1 MQNITVGDSILSYL
15 GTSLLA
21 LALFISIKQITRPKS
36 GDFFSR
42 ILTMS
47 LQISPFFLLV
57 LSFILEATSLDLVSR
72 YAGFGSNL
80 PFFYRISAV
89 WSSRSGPLLMWI
101 AILAIINIY
110 LFFKQ
115 KEFGISD
122 LLEYRLMNTWIAI
135 LIILSLLL
143 DPFASA
149 TPNTRGEL
157 NPLLQT
163 NLMVIHPPIVF
174 LFYSLCLATSTIALA
189 GIIRD
194 DNAKIIHL
202 NQINWARASF
212 TVGTIGIGLGGL
224 WAYTVLD
231 WGGYWAWDPVETGSL
246 LPWIA
251 LLVIIHAR
259 SNPDSNSAF
268 LITPALAL
276 ITGALTLHSTLVTRA
291 NGVWASVHAFVGDG
305 KGSLPQDPYLR
316 ILEVIDFSAV
326 GIEILSYL
334 MLIVI
339 LSIYTLIYLIRI
351 QTRELKSKMK
361 LSLIQKNRLFSVG
374 LLISFIAVGFWIGST
389 GVLVIGT
396 SIMILLINSD
406 SERPNTHWVA
416 AGVFL
421 MLFSSWSSIAE
432 INQAIVGLIPFML
445 TWLIS
450 DVEDDFSQLN
460 KIVTD
465 SSTRIDFAKLIPW
478 YGGLIFLLLTWLL
491 LTVEID
497 GPSLEA
503 HEFYGAPIIG
513 FLAIGITIY
522 SWGRSIDNNI
532 QIIILSFTML
542 ISLIFPI
549 FADSIQLPGDSE
561 IIITSGISRGALTLF
576 LLPWLF
582 LSLIPTFFKLR
593 NTTKLLISKS
603 KSERISSHRN
613 SKITKLFG
621 SHISHL
627 GIVLLL
633 IGHLFTTTLVDRSD
647 PSHIVNLER
656 DELIEYNGMEFKFK
670 EVEIISSSDNNYDYS
685 IGDGYIGIIVE
696 VSENGIF
703 KDEVMPGML
712 RFDSPSGSVI
722 ARSEVDRI
730 VGITGDTIVI
740 LDVFQS
746 NDLLSA
752 MITGTTDEVE
762 NVRITVHN
770 LPGSHLVWI
779 GWIML
784 IVGGIFTLVTKQKV
798 HVMD

>member
-1 MQNITVGDSILSYL
+1 MDIVAQNITVGDSILSYF

-21 LALFISIKQITRPKS
+21 LALLATIYQIIKPKPRTLVARITT
-36 GDFFSR
+36 
-42 ILTMS
+42 LT
-47 LQISPFFLLV
+47 LQISPFILIVF
-57 LSFILEATSLDLVSR
+57 SFIVEATTLDLVSR

-101 AILAIINIY
+101 AILAIINLY
-110 LFFKQ
+110 LYFDKNTA
-115 KEFGISD
+115 
-122 LLEYRLMNTWIAI
+122 LLENRFMNTWIAI
-135 LIILSLLL
+135 LIIISLLL
-143 DPFASA
+143 NPFAPSVS
-149 TPNTRGEL
+149 NTEGEL

-174 LFYSLCLATSTIALA
+174 LFYSLCLATSSIAMA
-189 GIIRD
+189 GIIRND
-194 DNAKIIHL
+194 SAKTIHY
-202 NQINWARASF
+202 NQIFWARASF

-259 SNPDSNSAF
+259 SNPNSNSAF
-268 LITPALAL
+268 SISPALAL

-305 KGSLPQDPYLR
+305 KGTLPQDPYLR

-334 MLIVI
+334 IIIII
-339 LSIYTLIYLIRI
+339 LSIFTLLYLVNI
-351 QTRELKSKMK
+351 QKRELNSNMK
-361 LSLIQKNRLFSVG
+361 VSLLQKNTFFSIV
-374 LLISFIAVGFWIGST
+374 LLMSFVAVGFWIGSVA
-389 GVLVIGT
+389 VLSLGA

-406 SERPNTHWVA
+406 SEKPNTHWVS

-432 INQAIVGLIPFML
+432 ITQAIVGLIPFML

-460 KIVTD
+460 KILTD
-465 SSTRIDFAKLIPW
+465 IPARIDFAKLVPW
-478 YGGLIFLLLTWLL
+478 YGGLTFLLLTWLL

-513 FLAIGITIY
+513 FLALGITIY
-522 SWGRSIDNNI
+522 SWSRSIQNKN
-532 QIIILSFTML
+532 QIIILSITLL
-542 ISLIFPI
+542 ISLIFPL
-549 FADSIQLPGDSE
+549 FTDFIQLPGDSDLV
-561 IIITSGISRGALTLF
+561 ITSGITRGALALF
-576 LLPWLF
+576 LLPWLL
-582 LSLIPTFFKLR
+582 LSLPPTIIRLK
-593 NTTKLLISKS
+593 NTTKLLYQKYKNDGIRSN
-603 KSERISSHRN
+603 RN

-627 GIVLLL
+627 GIILLL

-647 PSHIVNLER
+647 PSHLVNLQK
-656 DELIEYNGMEFKFK
+656 DETIEYNNFEFKFK
-670 EVEIISSSDNNYDYS
+670 DVEIISSTDQNYAYS

-696 VSENGIF
+696 VYENGIL

-712 RFDSPSGSVI
+712 SFYSPSGSVI
-722 ARSEVDRI
+722 ARSEVDRM
-730 VGITGDTIVI
+730 VGLTGDTIVI

-746 NDLLSA
+746 NDLLGA

-762 NVRITVHN
+762 NVRITVHH

-784 IVGGIFTLVTKQKV
+784 ILGGIFTLVSTEKKIS
-798 HVMD
+798 

>member
-1 MQNITVGDSILSYL
+1 MIL
-15 GTSLLA
+15 
-21 LALFISIKQITRPKS
+21 QV
-36 GDFFSR
+36 
-42 ILTMS
+42 
-47 LQISPFFLLV
+47 SPFLLIV
-57 LSFILEATSLDLVSR
+57 FSFILEATTLDLVSR

-110 LFFKQ
+110 MHLDKNT
-115 KEFGISD
+115 GT
-122 LLEYRLMNTWIAI
+122 LESRFMNTWIVI
-135 LIILSLLL
+135 LILISVLL
-143 DPFASA
+143 DPFAPA
-149 TPNTRGEL
+149 TSNISGEL

-174 LFYSLCLATSTIALA
+174 MFYSLCLATSSIAMA
-189 GIIRD
+189 GIIRND
-194 DNAKIIHL
+194 DAEKIHY
-202 NQINWARASF
+202 NQIFWARASF

-251 LLVIIHAR
+251 LLIIIHAR
-259 SNPDSNSAF
+259 SKPNSNSAF
-268 LITPALAL
+268 SISPALAL

-334 MLIVI
+334 VLICI
-339 LSIYTLIYLIRI
+339 LSVSTLIYLIRN
-351 QTRELKSKMK
+351 QKRELESKMK
-361 LSLIQKNRLFSVG
+361 TSLLQEKKFFSAM
-374 LLISFIAVGFWIGST
+374 LLVSFLAIGFWIGSVA
-389 GVLVIGT
+389 VLCLGT
-396 SIMILLINSD
+396 SIMLLLINSD
-406 SERPNTHWVA
+406 SEKPNTAWVT

-432 INQAIVGLIPFML
+432 ISQAIVGLIPFML

-450 DVEDDFSQLN
+450 DVEDDFSHLN
-460 KIVTD
+460 RIITD
-465 SSTRIDFAKLIPW
+465 ITTRINFAKLIPW
-478 YGGLIFLLLTWLL
+478 YGGMIFLLLTWLL

-513 FLAIGITIY
+513 FLALGITIY
-522 SWGRSIDNNI
+522 SWGRSIENKT
-532 QIIILSFTML
+532 QIIILSTTL
-542 ISLIFPI
+542 LVSLIFPFFSDLI
-549 FADSIQLPGDSE
+549 HLPGDSDLV
-561 IIITSGISRGALTLF
+561 ITSGITRGALVLF
-576 LLPWLF
+576 LLPWFL
-582 LSLIPTFFKLR
+582 LSLIPTFLR
-593 NTTKLLISKS
+593 LKNTTKLLYGKFKNDGIRSNRS
-603 KSERISSHRN
+603 

-627 GIVLLL
+627 GIILLL

-647 PSHIVNLER
+647 PSHLVDLKKDETVEFNNLE
-656 DELIEYNGMEFKFK
+656 LKFK
-670 EVEIISSSDNNYDYS
+670 NVEIVSSNDESYAYS

-696 VSENGIF
+696 VYENGIL

-712 RFDSPSGSVI
+712 SFYSPSGSVI
-722 ARSEVDRI
+722 ARSEVDRM
-730 VGITGDTIVI
+730 VGLTGDTIVI

-762 NVRITVHN
+762 EVRITVHQ
-770 LPGSHLVWI
+770 LPGSHLVWL

-784 IVGGIFTLVTKQKV
+784 ILGGFFTLITKEKNLPL
-798 HVMD
+798 DD

>member
-21 LALFISIKQITRPKS
+21 LALLATINQIARPKS
-36 GDFFSR
+36 ETFSIGIITM
-42 ILTMS
+42 IL
-47 LQISPFFLLV
+47 QVSPFLLIV
-57 LSFILEATSLDLVSR
+57 FSFILEATTLDLVSR

-110 LFFKQ
+110 MHLDKNT
-115 KEFGISD
+115 GT
-122 LLEYRLMNTWIAI
+122 LESRFMNTWIAI
-135 LIILSLLL
+135 LILISLLL
-143 DPFASA
+143 DPFAPA
-149 TPNTRGEL
+149 TSNISGEL

-174 LFYSLCLATSTIALA
+174 MFYSLCLATSSIAMA
-189 GIIRD
+189 GIIRND
-194 DNAKIIHL
+194 DAEKIHY
-202 NQINWARASF
+202 NQIFWARASF

-251 LLVIIHAR
+251 LLIIIHAR
-259 SNPDSNSAF
+259 SKPNSNSAF
-268 LITPALAL
+268 SISPALAL

-334 MLIVI
+334 VLICI
-339 LSIYTLIYLIRI
+339 LSVSTLIYLIRN
-351 QTRELKSKMK
+351 QKRELESKMK
-361 LSLIQKNRLFSVG
+361 TSLLQEKKFFSAM
-374 LLISFIAVGFWIGST
+374 LLVSFLAIGFWIGSAA
-389 GVLVIGT
+389 VLCLGT
-396 SIMILLINSD
+396 SIMLLLINSD
-406 SERPNTHWVA
+406 SEKPNTAWVS

-432 INQAIVGLIPFML
+432 ITQAIVGLIPFML

-460 KIVTD
+460 RIITD
-465 SSTRIDFAKLIPW
+465 ITTRINFAKLIPW
-478 YGGLIFLLLTWLL
+478 YGGMIFLLLTWLL

-503 HEFYGAPIIG
+503 HEFYGAPVIG
-513 FLAIGITIY
+513 FLALGITIY
-522 SWGRSIDNNI
+522 SWGRSIENKT
-532 QIIILSFTML
+532 QIIILSTTL
-542 ISLIFPI
+542 LVSLIFP
-549 FADSIQLPGDSE
+549 FFSDLIQLPGDSDLV
-561 IIITSGISRGALTLF
+561 ITSGITRGALVLF
-576 LLPWLF
+576 LLPWFL
-582 LSLIPTFFKLR
+582 LSLIPTFLR
-593 NTTKLLISKS
+593 LKNTTNLLYGKFKNDGIRSNRS
-603 KSERISSHRN
+603 
-613 SKITKLFG
+613 SKITKLFS

-627 GIVLLL
+627 GIILLL

-647 PSHIVNLER
+647 PSHLVDLKK
-656 DELIEYNGMEFKFK
+656 DETVEYNNLEFKFK
-670 EVEIISSSDNNYDYS
+670 NVEIVSSTDESYAYS

-696 VSENGIF
+696 VYENGIL

-712 RFDSPSGSVI
+712 SFYSPSGSVI
-722 ARSEVDRI
+722 ARSEVDRM
-730 VGITGDTIVI
+730 VGLTGDTIVI

-762 NVRITVHN
+762 EVRITVHQ
-770 LPGSHLVWI
+770 LPGSHLVWL

-784 IVGGIFTLVTKQKV
+784 ILGGFFTLITKEKKSPIR
-798 HVMD
+798 

>member
-21 LALFISIKQITRPKS
+21 LALLATINQIARPKS
-36 GDFFSR
+36 ETFSIR
-42 ILTMS
+42 IITMI
-47 LQISPFFLLV
+47 LQVSPFLLIV
-57 LSFILEATSLDLVSR
+57 FSFILEATTLDLVSR

-110 LFFKQ
+110 IHLDKNTGTL
-115 KEFGISD
+115 EF
-122 LLEYRLMNTWIAI
+122 RFMNTWIAI
-135 LIILSLLL
+135 LILISLLL
-143 DPFASA
+143 DPFAPA
-149 TPNTRGEL
+149 TSNISGEL

-174 LFYSLCLATSTIALA
+174 MFYSLCLATSSIAMA
-189 GIIRD
+189 GIIRND
-194 DNAKIIHL
+194 DAEKIHY
-202 NQINWARASF
+202 NQIFWARASF

-251 LLVIIHAR
+251 LLIIIHAR
-259 SNPDSNSAF
+259 SKPNSNSAF
-268 LITPALAL
+268 SISPALAL

-316 ILEVIDFSAV
+316 ILDVIDFSAV

-334 MLIVI
+334 VLICI
-339 LSIYTLIYLIRI
+339 LSVSTLIYLIRN
-351 QTRELKSKMK
+351 QKRELESKMK
-361 LSLIQKNRLFSVG
+361 TSLLQENKFFSAM
-374 LLISFIAVGFWIGST
+374 LLISFLAIGFWIGSVA
-389 GVLVIGT
+389 VLCLGT
-396 SIMILLINSD
+396 SIMLLLINSD
-406 SERPNTHWVA
+406 SEKPNTAWVT

-432 INQAIVGLIPFML
+432 ITQAIVGLIPFML

-450 DVEDDFSQLN
+450 DVEDDFSHFN
-460 KIVTD
+460 RIITD
-465 SSTRIDFAKLIPW
+465 ITTRINFAKLIPW
-478 YGGLIFLLLTWLL
+478 YGGMIFLLLTWLL

-513 FLAIGITIY
+513 FLALGITIY
-522 SWGRSIDNNI
+522 SWGRSIENKT
-532 QIIILSFTML
+532 QIIILSTTL
-542 ISLIFPI
+542 LVSLIFPFFSDLI
-549 FADSIQLPGDSE
+549 HLPGDSDLV
-561 IIITSGISRGALTLF
+561 ITSGITRGALVLF
-576 LLPWLF
+576 LLPWFL
-582 LSLIPTFFKLR
+582 LSLIPTFLR
-593 NTTKLLISKS
+593 LKNTTKLLYGKFKNDGIRSNRS
-603 KSERISSHRN
+603 

-627 GIVLLL
+627 GIILLL

-647 PSHIVNLER
+647 PSHLVDLKKDETVEFNNLE
-656 DELIEYNGMEFKFK
+656 LKFK
-670 EVEIISSSDNNYDYS
+670 NVEIVSSNDESYAYS

-696 VSENGIF
+696 VYENGIL

-712 RFDSPSGSVI
+712 SFYSPSGSVI
-722 ARSEVDRI
+722 ARSEVDRM
-730 VGITGDTIVI
+730 VGLTGDTIVI

-762 NVRITVHN
+762 EVRITVHQ
-770 LPGSHLVWI
+770 LPGSHLVWL

-784 IVGGIFTLVTKQKV
+784 ILGGFFTLITKEKNLPL
-798 HVMD
+798 DD

>member
-1 MQNITVGDSILSYL
+1 MDIVEQNITVGDSILSYF

-21 LALFISIKQITRPKS
+21 LALLATINQIVRPKPTN
-36 GDFFSR
+36 FYVR
-42 ILTMS
+42 TITTIL
-47 LQISPFFLLV
+47 QVFPFILIVF
-57 LSFILEATSLDLVSR
+57 SFIIEATTLDLVSR

-101 AILAIINIY
+101 AILAIINLY
-110 LFFKQ
+110 MHLDKNTGF
-115 KEFGISD
+115 
-122 LLEYRLMNTWIAI
+122 LENRLMNIWIAI
-135 LIILSLLL
+135 LIIISLLL
-143 DPFASA
+143 NPFAPSIS
-149 TPNTRGEL
+149 NIEGEL

-174 LFYSLCLATSTIALA
+174 LFYSLCLATSSIAMA

-194 DNAKIIHL
+194 DSAKIIHS
-202 NQINWARASF
+202 NQIFWARASF

-251 LLVIIHAR
+251 LLIIIHAR
-259 SNPDSNSAF
+259 SNPNSKSAF
-268 LITPALAL
+268 SISPALAL

-305 KGSLPQDPYLR
+305 KGTLPQDPYLR

-334 MLIVI
+334 ILIII
-339 LSIYTLIYLIRI
+339 LSISTLLYLVKI
-351 QTRELKSKMK
+351 QKRELKSNKK
-361 LSLIQKNRLFSVG
+361 VSLLQKNTFFSVV
-374 LLISFIAVGFWIGST
+374 LLASFIVIGFWIGSVA
-389 GVLVIGT
+389 VLSLGT

-406 SERPNTHWVA
+406 SEKPNTHWVS

-432 INQAIVGLIPFML
+432 ITQAIVGLIPFML

-450 DVEDDFSQLN
+450 DVEDDFSLLN
-460 KIVTD
+460 KLLNNV
-465 SSTRIDFAKLIPW
+465 SARIDYAKLVPW

-513 FLAIGITIY
+513 LLALGITIY
-522 SWGRSIDNNI
+522 SWGRSIQNKN
-532 QIIILSFTML
+532 QIIILSIILL
-542 ISLIFPI
+542 ISLIFPLFTDI
-549 FADSIQLPGDSE
+549 IQLPGDSDLV
-561 IIITSGISRGALTLF
+561 ITSGITRGALALF
-576 LLPWLF
+576 LLPWLL
-582 LSLIPTFFKLR
+582 LSLLPTIIRLK
-593 NTTKLLISKS
+593 NTTKLLYQNYKNYGIRSNRS
-603 KSERISSHRN
+603 
-613 SKITKLFG
+613 SKISKLFG

-627 GIVLLL
+627 GIILLL

-647 PSHIVNLER
+647 PSHLVNLQK
-656 DELIEYNGMEFKFK
+656 DETIEYNNFEFKFK
-670 EVEIISSSDNNYDYS
+670 DVQIISSTDENYSYS

-696 VSENGIF
+696 VYEDGIL
-703 KDEVMPGML
+703 KDELMPGML
-712 RFDSPSGSVI
+712 SFYSPSGSVI
-722 ARSEVDRI
+722 ARSEVDRM
-730 VGITGDTIVI
+730 VGLTGDTIVI

-746 NDLLSA
+746 NDLLGS

-762 NVRITVHN
+762 KVRITVHH

-784 IVGGIFTLVTKQKV
+784 IVGGFFTLVSTEKK
-798 HVMD
+798 D

>member
-1 MQNITVGDSILSYL
+1 VQNITVGDSILSYL

-21 LALFISIKQITRPKS
+21 LALLATINQIARPKS
-36 GDFFSR
+36 ETFSIR
-42 ILTMS
+42 IITMI
-47 LQISPFFLLV
+47 LQVSPFLLIV
-57 LSFILEATSLDLVSR
+57 FSFILEATTLDLVSR

-110 LFFKQ
+110 IHLDKNTGTL
-115 KEFGISD
+115 EF
-122 LLEYRLMNTWIAI
+122 RFMNTWIAI
-135 LIILSLLL
+135 LILISLLL
-143 DPFASA
+143 DPFAPA
-149 TPNTRGEL
+149 TSNISGEL

-174 LFYSLCLATSTIALA
+174 MFYSLCLATSSIAMA
-189 GIIRD
+189 GIIRND
-194 DNAKIIHL
+194 DAEKIHY
-202 NQINWARASF
+202 NQIFWARASF

-251 LLVIIHAR
+251 LLIIIHAR
-259 SNPDSNSAF
+259 SKPNSNSAF
-268 LITPALAL
+268 SISPALAL

-316 ILEVIDFSAV
+316 ILDVIDFSAV

-334 MLIVI
+334 VLICI
-339 LSIYTLIYLIRI
+339 LSVSTLIYLIRN
-351 QTRELKSKMK
+351 QKRELESKMK
-361 LSLIQKNRLFSVG
+361 TSLLQENKFFSAM
-374 LLISFIAVGFWIGST
+374 LLISFLAIGFWIGSVA
-389 GVLVIGT
+389 VLCLGT
-396 SIMILLINSD
+396 SIMLLLINSD
-406 SERPNTHWVA
+406 SEKPNTAWVT

-432 INQAIVGLIPFML
+432 ITQAIVGLIPFML

-450 DVEDDFSQLN
+450 DVEDDFSHLN
-460 KIVTD
+460 RIITD
-465 SSTRIDFAKLIPW
+465 ITTRINFAKLIPW
-478 YGGLIFLLLTWLL
+478 YGGMIFLLLTWLL

-503 HEFYGAPIIG
+503 HEFYGAPVIG
-513 FLAIGITIY
+513 FLALGITIY
-522 SWGRSIDNNI
+522 SWGRSIENKT
-532 QIIILSFTML
+532 QIIILSTTL
-542 ISLIFPI
+542 LVSLIFP
-549 FADSIQLPGDSE
+549 FFSDLIQLPGDSDLV
-561 IIITSGISRGALTLF
+561 ITSGITRGALVLF
-576 LLPWLF
+576 LLPWFL
-582 LSLIPTFFKLR
+582 LSLIPTFLR
-593 NTTKLLISKS
+593 LKNTTKLLYGKFKNDGIRSNRS
-603 KSERISSHRN
+603 

-627 GIVLLL
+627 GIILLL

-647 PSHIVNLER
+647 PSHLVDLKKDETVEFNNLE
-656 DELIEYNGMEFKFK
+656 LKFK
-670 EVEIISSSDNNYDYS
+670 NVEIVSSTDESYAYS

-696 VSENGIF
+696 VYENGIL

-712 RFDSPSGSVI
+712 SFYSPSGSVI
-722 ARSEVDRI
+722 ARSEVDRM
-730 VGITGDTIVI
+730 VGLTGDTIVI

-762 NVRITVHN
+762 EVRITVHQ
-770 LPGSHLVWI
+770 LPGSHLVWL

-784 IVGGIFTLVTKQKV
+784 ILGGFFTLITKEKKSPIR
-798 HVMD
+798 